1 MCSAQGSDVGA
12 VLNALAD
19 QHPNTK
25 GQLFGEGD
33 RPAAGPPSR
42 AVGHRM
48 KPSSVQR
55 TATRP
60 RQPRA
65 PRHFK
70 APVAPNWWHVSTI
83 AQRLGK
89 QKLHEVLSVFMDQL
103 KLDNAHFEV
112 AELEQMLELAAE
124 LDAQAGA
131 LTLKERFIYAQ
142 APVDTRTEGLVRD
155 YLDWAHDHARTGQAG
170 RPSFLD
176 TVDGHSRLDRMEQA
190 LRACTLWLWL
200 DLRFPGHYG
209 HLDEVQ
215 DLRAMLND
223 GIERQLKANG
233 WRASFLLHGQQERH
247 LLGLMHASP
256 QHLHWSQLCAL
267 FDPTAFDLAFAIV
280 RDPLERAI
288 SEYRMR
294 SKARVR
300 PFDEWLHDALLKRAS
315 DPFHLDNHLRPQH
328 EFVGPGVE
336 VLRFEDGLDE
346 GLMAR
351 LSRACGRDLVLQP
364 LPRRADAS
372 LVRRAEVVPGRAAL
386 DLLARVYAEDYR
398 RFGYPLP

>member
-1 MCSAQGSDVGA
+1 MGRRC
-12 VLNALAD
+12 
-19 QHPNTK
+19 
-25 GQLFGEGD
+25 
-33 RPAAGPPSR
+33 R
-42 AVGHRM
+42 
-48 KPSSVQR
+48 
-55 TATRP
+55 
-60 RQPRA
+60 
-65 PRHFK
+65 
-70 APVAPNWWHVSTI
+70 
-83 AQRLGK
+83 
-89 QKLHEVLSVFMDQL
+89 
-103 KLDNAHFEV
+103 
-112 AELEQMLELAAE
+112 
-124 LDAQAGA
+124 
-131 LTLKERFIYAQ
+131 
-142 APVDTRTEGLVRD
+142 
-155 YLDWAHDHARTGQAG
+155 AG
-170 RPSFLD
+170 RGASGRKPEVSPQRAGVPVPKFGRRGACGGFPEGPSGHNPWMPVFHR
-176 TVDGHSRLDRMEQA
+176 DGCNLLFVHIPK
-190 LRACTLWLWL
+190 TGGT
-200 DLRFPGHYG
+200 F
-209 HLDEVQ
+209 V
-215 DLRAMLND
+215 
-223 GIERQLKANG
+223 ERQLKANG

-256 QHLHWSQLCAL
+256 QHLHWAQLCAL

-300 PFDEWLHDALLKRAS
+300 PFDEWLHDVLLKRAS
-315 DPFHLDNHLRPQH
+315 GPFHLDNHLRPQH